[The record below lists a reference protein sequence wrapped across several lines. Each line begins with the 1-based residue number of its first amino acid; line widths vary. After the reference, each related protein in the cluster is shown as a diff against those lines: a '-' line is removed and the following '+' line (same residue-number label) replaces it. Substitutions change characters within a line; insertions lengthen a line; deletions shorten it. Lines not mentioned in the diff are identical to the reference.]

1 MPRETAVEMLC
12 DWMSFSFK
20 IDKLEEVLSW
30 YDNHRKTMILNKE
43 TKKFVE
49 DVLDRYKKFI
59 KEQK

>member
-1 MPRETAVEMLC
+1 MLC

-20 IDKLEEVLSW
+20 VDKLEEVLSW
-30 YDNHRKTMILNKE
+30 YDSHKKTMILHKE